1 MSTQNTI
8 YKGYDNPVI
17 MEFTFGG
24 DFAALGLNNFT
35 SIDVKVGTETHST
48 IDGKVEIVSAT
59 ELALKIG
66 DSTALAAGSYQ
77 PIVVGYNATYDDG
90 YVLTMKGSAG
100 LGALLVVA

>member
-1 MSTQNTI
+1 MSAQNTI

-17 MEFTFGG
+17 MAFTFGG

-35 SIDVKVGTETHST
+35 RIDVTIGTETHST
-48 IDGKVEIVSAT
+48 TSGAVEIVSAT

-66 DSTALAAGSYQ
+66 DSTALPPGSYL
-77 PIVVGYNATYDDG
+77 PTVTGYNATYGDG

-100 LGALLVVA
+100 LGALLIV